1 MATAQAAFFDNLQP
15 QPADP
20 LLSLIR
26 LHQEDQRSAKIDLGV
41 GVYRDAAGNTPVFRA
56 VKGAERLLLET
67 QPTKAYLGPE
77 GNADYLDR
85 LKGLLFRDGGWRDLV
100 SIQTPGATGAIRL
113 GAELARVS
121 SPRARVFIGEPSWPI
136 HVPLCRAA
144 GLEVVT
150 YRYFDPASQTIAFDT
165 MMSALGKAD
174 SGDVVLLQGGCHNPT
189 GCDLSEAQWSELA
202 ELVLERG
209 LVPFIDLA
217 YHGLGVGLDADL
229 AGVHRMAAAPQMLL
243 AYSCSKNFGLYRE
256 RVGALFVRTGN
267 AALNAAVASNTSML
281 GRTLWSMPPDHGAAV
296 VHQILASEQLTAQ
309 WSQELSEMRA
319 RIAGIR
325 EALAVDSRLAPLA
338 HQSGMFSQLALKP
351 AQIEALRRD
360 HAIYMAGSGR
370 VNLAGLT
377 LDAAP
382 RLVAALDKVGAWG

>member
-1 MATAQAAFFDNLQP
+1 MTTAQPAFFEGLTP

-26 LHQEDQRSAKIDLGV
+26 LHREDPRSGKIDLGV
-41 GVYRDAAGNTPVFRA
+41 GVYRDAAGRTPVFGA
-56 VKGAERLLLET
+56 VKGAERLLVKT
-67 QPTKAYLGPE
+67 QSTKAYLGPE
-77 GNADYLDR
+77 GNAEYLDSLKR
-85 LKGLLFRDGGWRDLV
+85 LLIRGLSSRDLV

-113 GAELARVS
+113 GAELTRAS
-121 SPRARVFIGEPSWPI
+121 WPRARVWIGEPSWPI

-150 YRYFDPASQTIAFDT
+150 YRYFDPVSQTVAFDS
-165 MMSALGKAD
+165 MMGALGKAD
-174 SGDVVLLQGGCHNPT
+174 PGDVVLLQGCCHNPT
-189 GCDLSEAQWSELA
+189 GCDLSDVQWSELTA
-202 ELVLERG
+202 LVLERG

-217 YHGLGVGLDADL
+217 YHGLGAGLDADL
-229 AGVHRMAAAPQMLL
+229 AGVRRMAAAPQMLL

-267 AALNAAVASNTSML
+267 ADLNAAVASNTSLL

-296 VHQILASEQLTAQ
+296 VHQILASERMTAQ
-309 WSQELSEMRA
+309 WSRELSEMRA
-319 RIAGIR
+319 RIAAIR
-325 EALAVDSRLAPLA
+325 GALAVDSRLAPLA
-338 HQSGMFSQLALKP
+338 HQSGMFSQLALAP

-382 RLVAALDKVGAWG
+382 RLVAALENVGAWN

>member
-26 LHQEDQRSAKIDLGV
+26 LHQEDPRSAKIDLGV

-174 SGDVVLLQGGCHNPT
+174 
-189 GCDLSEAQWSELA
+189 
-202 ELVLERG
+202 
-209 LVPFIDLA
+209 
-217 YHGLGVGLDADL
+217 
-229 AGVHRMAAAPQMLL
+229 
-243 AYSCSKNFGLYRE
+243 
-256 RVGALFVRTGN
+256 
-267 AALNAAVASNTSML
+267 
-281 GRTLWSMPPDHGAAV
+281 
-296 VHQILASEQLTAQ
+296 
-309 WSQELSEMRA
+309 
-319 RIAGIR
+319 
-325 EALAVDSRLAPLA
+325 
-338 HQSGMFSQLALKP
+338 
-351 AQIEALRRD
+351 
-360 HAIYMAGSGR
+360 
-370 VNLAGLT
+370 
-377 LDAAP
+377 
-382 RLVAALDKVGAWG
+382 

>member
-1 MATAQAAFFDNLQP
+1 MATAQAAFFENLKP

-26 LHQEDQRSAKIDLGV
+26 LHREDPRSGKIDLGV
-41 GVYRDAAGNTPVFRA
+41 GVYRDAAGATPVFRA

-67 QPTKAYLGPE
+67 QTTKTYLGPE
-77 GNADYLDR
+77 GNVDYLDR
-85 LKGLLFRDGGWRDLV
+85 LRRLLFKTDESQDLV

-113 GAELARVS
+113 GADLTRAS
-121 SPRARVFIGEPSWPI
+121 SPGSRVWIGEPSWPI

-150 YRYFDPASQTIAFDT
+150 YRYFDPASQTVAFDE
-165 MMSALGKAD
+165 MMSALGKAEP
-174 SGDVVLLQGGCHNPT
+174 GDVVLLQGCCHNPT
-189 GCDLSEAQWSELA
+189 GSDLSDEQWSVLA
-202 ELVLERG
+202 ALVLERG

-217 YHGLGVGLDADL
+217 YHGLGAGLDADL
-229 AGVHRMAAAPQMLL
+229 SGVRRMAAAPQMLL

-267 AALNAAVASNTSML
+267 AAFNQAVVSNMSQL
-281 GRTLWSMPPDHGAAV
+281 GRTIWSMPPDHGAAV
-296 VHQILASEQLTAQ
+296 VHQVLTSEQLTAQ
-309 WSQELSEMRA
+309 WRDELAEMRA
-319 RIAGIR
+319 RIAAIR
-325 EALAVDSRLAPLA
+325 GALATDPRMAALAQ
-338 HQSGMFSQLALKP
+338 QSGMFSQLALAP
-351 AQIEALRRD
+351 AHIEALRRD

-377 LDAAP
+377 LDDAP
-382 RLVAALDKVGAWG
+382 RLVAALDKVGAWN